1 MPGKSC
7 AVQVGTTNTGS
18 RMEARY
24 QRSCAGQ
31 MLTGKCSIKSNPAE
45 HHSDDLKNVPFDSP
59 RLVGLAGGQLMTR
72 TWSRP
77 SPTPPPSTVR
87 TGTPPDL
94 PTPTPSVQL
103 TWTTRCPHSR
113 TSQPRPHPTPR
124 SNRSSYWMQGNS
136 AQTTHFCR
144 SLARFYFVSRS
155 GCGKMGHP

>member
-7 AVQVGTTNTGS
+7 AVPVGTTDTGS

-31 MLTGKCSIKSNPAE
+31 MLTGNCSIKSNPAE
-45 HHSDDLKNVPFDSP
+45 HSDDLKNVPFDSP
-59 RLVGLAGGQLMTR
+59 RLVGLAGGPLMTR

-124 SNRSSYWMQGNS
+124 SNRSSYWMLGNS
-136 AQTTHFCR
+136 AQTTYFCR
-144 SLARFYFVSRS
+144 SLLARLYFVSGL
-155 GCGKMGHP
+155 GCGKMGYP